1 MFDTEDAPTAE
12 TGAAPQ
18 SAAQSAPA
26 QSAQSPLT
34 PPTRRGPSRK
44 RMFMILGGVV
54 VAGAVGYGAW
64 WTLVGSR
71 HVTTDNA
78 YVEAS
83 TAQITPLVSAAI
95 KRVAVMDTQRVRAGD
110 ILLELDDSDARLAL
124 AQAEAELAQAESRV
138 RGYYA
143 NDEAL
148 GSQVAAR
155 AALVASARS
164 DLERARAEY
173 DRRKALAQSGA
184 VSGEELTSA
193 ETGLHAAE
201 AALLSAQAQVKS
213 AQGSREVNTALI
225 AGNGGVA
232 GNPEVARARAKVEQA
247 RLDLERTVIRA
258 PIDGVIAKNTAQL
271 GQRVQVGAPLM
282 AVVPVDRAYVNAN
295 FKEIQLREV
304 RVGQPVELESDLY
317 GGSVTYHG
325 KVVGL
330 AGGTGSA
337 FSLIPAQNAT
347 GNWIKVVQR
356 VPVRI
361 ALDPAELKA
370 NPLRVG
376 MSMKATVNVAG

>member
-1 MFDTEDAPTAE
+1 MFDTDEAPATTAE
-12 TGAAPQ
+12 SKPATPAAQSTPGAAPPR
-18 SAAQSAPA
+18 A
-26 QSAQSPLT
+26 
-34 PPTRRGPSRK
+34 RRRPSR
-44 RMFMILGGVV
+44 RRLFLMLGGVI
-54 VAGAVGYGAW
+54 ALGAVAYGAW

-78 YVEAS
+78 YVQAS

-95 KRVAVMDTQRVRAGD
+95 LRVPVMDTSQVKAGD
-110 ILLELDDSDARLAL
+110 VLVVLDDSDAKLAL
-124 AQAEAELAQAESRV
+124 AQAEAALAQAESRV

-155 AALVASARS
+155 AAEVASARS
-164 DLERARAEY
+164 ALERARAEY
-173 DRRKALAQSGA
+173 GRRQALAQSGA

-193 ETGLHAAE
+193 QTGLRAAE
-201 AALLSAQAQVKS
+201 AALAAAQAQVK
-213 AQGSREVNTALI
+213 AAEGSRDVNAALI
-225 AGNGGVA
+225 AGAGGVEA
-232 GNPEVARARAKVEQA
+232 NPEVAQARARVEQA
-247 RLDLERTVIRA
+247 KLDLERTVIRA
-258 PIDGVIAKNTAQL
+258 PIDGVIASNTAQV

-282 AVVPVDRAYVNAN
+282 AVVPVQSAYVNAN
-295 FKEIQLREV
+295 FKEVQLRKV
-304 RVGQPVELESDLY
+304 RVGQPVELEADLY
-317 GGSVTYHG
+317 GTSVTYHG

-361 ALDPAELKA
+361 ALDPKELTA

-376 MSMKATVNVAG
+376 LSMKATIDVG

>member
-1 MFDTEDAPTAE
+1 MYDTEDAPTAE
-12 TGAAPQ
+12 TAAP
-18 SAAQSAPA
+18 APA
-26 QSAQSPLT
+26 PHQTAQPPLT
-34 PPTRRGPSRK
+34 STARRAPSRK
-44 RMFMILGGVV
+44 RLFLMLGG
-54 VAGAVGYGAW
+54 AIALGALGYGAW
-64 WTLVGSR
+64 WTMVGSR
-71 HVTTDNA
+71 QVSTDNA

-95 KRVAVMDTQRVRAGD
+95 VRVPVMDTQRVKAGD
-110 ILLELDDSDARLAL
+110 VLVVLDDADARLAL
-124 AQAEAELAQAESRV
+124 AQAEAQLAQAESRV

-155 AALVASARS
+155 SALVASARS
-164 DLERARAEY
+164 DLQRARAEY
-173 DRRKALAQSGA
+173 ARRQALAQSGA

-225 AGNGGVA
+225 AGHGGVA
-232 GNPEVARARAKVEQA
+232 GNPEVAQARARVEQA
-247 RLDLERTVIRA
+247 RLDLARTVIRA

-295 FKEIQLREV
+295 FKEVQLRKV

-317 GGSVTYHG
+317 GASVTYHG
-325 KVVGL
+325 KVVGM
-330 AGGTGSA
+330 AGGTGAA

-376 MSMKATVNVAG
+376 MSMKATVDVAG